1 MNSDRISFDGHNVS
15 DRDKYLIELCM
26 SHILSGRLDQ
36 LKLLLSDV
44 DSSKKVN
51 SINKIHDTLYK
62 DSSDFNKTIWDHELN
77 EINNSEN
84 WIYSTFLQMLS
95 VNDKEILRNAK
106 ISKSSNIASLGS
118 CFATNLAR
126 HLKTI
131 GFKNAYTLRVEE
143 AVNSPR
149 LIDMYFN
156 PDRVPSHHKDAWDSR
171 FGIESKNIINIIPK
185 IDIFILTFGVGF
197 DLEDKDGNLC
207 LDLDSIKEKLSIG
220 ALKFRNPEIQEQ
232 SNYICSCIES
242 IRRLNSHA
250 PVLVTLSP
258 VPLSGFFGTK
268 HVIRANSISKA
279 NLLLA
284 IESAKSKSNFI
295 YVPTYEI
302 VTSLAPILY
311 QDKIWGEDG
320 TSRHPNNNL
329 IKTICDSF
337 AKLIF

>member
-1 MNSDRISFDGHNVS
+1 MSNKIIFDGNNIS
-15 DRDKYLIELCM
+15 DRDKYLIQVCA

-36 LKLLLSDV
+36 LKLILSDI

-62 DSSDFNKTIWDHELN
+62 DGRDFSKTIWDHELN
-77 EINNSEN
+77 EINNSED
-84 WIYSTFLQMLS
+84 WIHATFLQVLS
-95 VNDKEILRNAK
+95 LNEREILNNAK

-118 CFATNLAR
+118 CFATNLAK
-126 HLKTI
+126 HLKEI
-131 GFKNAYTLRVEE
+131 GFKNAFTLRVEE

-149 LIDMYFN
+149 LIDMYLN
-156 PDRVPSHHKDAWDSR
+156 PDRVSSHQKDAWDGR
-171 FGIESKNIINIIPK
+171 FGVESKKIIDIIPK

-197 DLEDKDGNLC
+197 DLVDNDGNLC

-220 ALKFRNPEIQEQ
+220 ALKFRNPELQEQ

-242 IRRLNSHA
+242 IRQHNSHA
-250 PVLVTLSP
+250 PILVTLSP
-258 VPLSGFFGTK
+258 VPLSGFFGPK

-295 YVPTYEI
+295 YIPTYEI
-302 VTSLAPILY
+302 VISLAPILFKE
-311 QDKIWGEDG
+311 KIWGEDG

-329 IKTICDSF
+329 IKSICNSF